1 MELQCVAVVF
11 LMGYLATIR
20 FSSNSCDAGD
30 PELYGLK
37 IGIELVD
44 MGPGLKYFGCLLILD
59 FADLVKLPGRLD
71 GRECGLGRLPLV
83 NI

>member
-1 MELQCVAVVF
+1 MV
-11 LMGYLATIR
+11 YLATIR

-44 MGPGLKYFGCLLILD
+44 MGPGLKYLGFLLILD